1 MCLVAATENGH
12 QQRDNDPEE
21 VGVQPPVENLTPVE
35 DEHQQAAAEEAAS
48 EEAPKQVSNE
58 ELAAEDK
65 QPNVSENTS
74 NDKNKLENAEGK
86 ASEGE
91 PLKHPEELD
100 APAAAGDNSQQEV
113 VGSAQNEDTSEGKSM
128 SRKMEVPN
136 NKVDSLIF

>member
-12 QQRDNDPEE
+12 QHRDNDPEE
-21 VGVQPPVENLTPVE
+21 VGVQPSVENLTPVE
-35 DEHQQAAAEEAAS
+35 DEHQQASAEEAAS
-48 EEAPKQVSNE
+48 EEAPKQVNNE

-65 QPNVSENTS
+65 QLDVAENTS
-74 NDKNKLENAEGK
+74 DDKNKLEEK

-100 APAAAGDNSQQEV
+100 TLADDNSQQEV

-128 SRKMEVPN
+128 SRKMDVPN
-136 NKVDSLIF
+136 NKVL